1 MEVKPIGFLG
11 RLGVGN
17 SEDSSGGTPKDFI
30 LCHWKHC
37 HQSEMKKGMSGAR
50 LELIWRCLLDI
61 QVEILRL
68 LLDMQG

>member
-30 LCHWKHC
+30 LCH
-37 HQSEMKKGMSGAR
+37 
-50 LELIWRCLLDI
+50 
-61 QVEILRL
+61 
-68 LLDMQG
+68 